1 METLYEND
9 KQWSISWSK
18 NSDNTYTLTTLHGK
32 LNGKMVEH
40 SSIISSGKNIGRSN
54 ETTILQQT
62 KMEAQSA
69 WNKKVKQ
76 GYSPASDKKDK
87 QKDKQKDKTF
97 IKPMLANTYTKDMDI
112 TFPVWVQ
119 PKLDGVR
126 CLVYKNGKEICFQ
139 SRKNTMYEPIEHM
152 LPELSKLFESLP
164 TNTVLDGELYTHG
177 LGFDKIVSMV
187 RRGTGE
193 KTKHPDLHTLHYTI
207 YDLIT
212 TDKMVY
218 EDRLLLL
225 QSAYSKFNY
234 IQCIET
240 HIVSSKTRIDH
251 WLHTFEDK
259 GYEGLMI
266 RRNGLYKENRSKDLL
281 KYKQFLDDE
290 FEVIGHHESKTG
302 IPVFECVTKDGATFS
317 VLMKETM
324 EAKQHRMKQVEDYYG
339 KMLTVR
345 FQEWTKDKIPRFP
358 VGIEFR
364 DYE

>member
-1 METLYEND
+1 METLYDND

-18 NSDNTYTLTTLHGK
+18 NSDNTYTLTSLHGK
-32 LNGKMVEH
+32 INGKMVEH
-40 SSIISSGKNIGRSN
+40 STIISSGKNIGRSN

-62 KMEAQSA
+62 KLEAQSA

-76 GYSPASDKKDK
+76 GYSTSL
-87 QKDKQKDKTF
+87 QKDKNTF
-97 IKPMLANTYTKDMDI
+97 VKPMLANTYTEETNL

-126 CLVYKNGKEICFQ
+126 CLIYKNGKDIYFQ

-152 LPELSKLFESLP
+152 LPELTHLFESLP
-164 TNTVLDGELYTHG
+164 KNTVLDGELYTHG
-177 LGFDKIVSMV
+177 IGFDKIVSMV
-187 RRGTGE
+187 RRGTGAE
-193 KTKHPDLHTLHYTI
+193 KTKHPDLDTLHYTI

-212 TDKMVY
+212 EDSKMIY

-225 QSAYSKFNY
+225 QSTYSKYKFKT

-240 HIVSSKTRIDH
+240 HTVTTKPRIDH

-259 GYEGLMI
+259 GYEGIMI
-266 RRNGLYKENRSKDLL
+266 RRNGVYKENRSKDLL
-281 KYKQFLDDE
+281 KYKRFLDDE
-290 FEVIGHHESKTG
+290 FEVVGHHESKTG
-302 IPVFECVTKDGATFS
+302 IPVFECVTKDGASFS

-324 EAKQHRMKQVEDYYG
+324 EMKQQMMENVEDYYG

>member
-32 LNGKMVEH
+32 LNGKMIQH
-40 SSIISSGKNIGRSN
+40 STIISSGKNIGRSN

-62 KMEAQSA
+62 KLEAQSA

-76 GYSPASDKKDK
+76 GYSTSE
-87 QKDKQKDKTF
+87 QKDKVQF
-97 IKPMLANTYTKDMDI
+97 IKPMLANTYENMDLS
-112 TFPVWVQ
+112 FPVWVQ

-126 CLVYKNGKEICFQ
+126 CLVYKHGDDICFQ
-139 SRKNTMYEPIEHM
+139 SRKNTIYEPIEHM
-152 LPELSKLFESLP
+152 LPELTRLFESLP
-164 TNTVLDGELYTHG
+164 KNTVLDGELYTHG

-187 RRGTGE
+187 RRGE
-193 KTKHPDLHTLHYTI
+193 KSKHPDLHTLHYTI

-212 TDKMVY
+212 DTKMLY

-225 QSAYSKFNY
+225 QNAYSKFKYKN

-240 HIVSSKTRIDH
+240 HSVTTKKRIDH
-251 WLHTFEDK
+251 WLHTFEDQ

-281 KYKQFLDDE
+281 KYKRFLDDE
-290 FEVIGHHESKTG
+290 FEVVGHHESKTG
-302 IPVFECVTKDGATFS
+302 IPVFECVTKEGASFS

-324 EAKQHRMKQVEDYYG
+324 EMKQAMMKNVEDYYG

>member
-1 METLYEND
+1 METLYDND

-18 NSDNTYTLTTLHGK
+18 NPNNTYTLTTLHGK
-32 LNGKMVEH
+32 INGKMVEH
-40 SSIISSGKNIGRSN
+40 STIISAGKNIGRSN
-54 ETTILQQT
+54 ETTVLQQT
-62 KMEAQSA
+62 KLEAQSA

-76 GYSPASDKKDK
+76 GYSASNKDK
-87 QKDKQKDKTF
+87 VKF
-97 IKPMLANTYTKDMDI
+97 VKPMLANTYSEDMDI

-126 CLVYKNGKEICFQ
+126 CLVYKNGHDICFQ
-139 SRKNTMYEPIEHM
+139 SRKNTMYEPIEHL
-152 LPELSKLFESLP
+152 LPELTRLFEILP
-164 TNTVLDGELYTHG
+164 KNTVLDGELYTHG

-193 KTKHPDLHTLHYTI
+193 KEKHPDLSTLHYTI
-207 YDLIT
+207 YDLI
-212 TDKMVY
+212 DNRSMLY
-218 EDRLLLL
+218 EDRLQLL

-234 IQCIET
+234 KNIQCIET
-240 HIVSSKTRIDH
+240 HSVSSKYRIDQ

-281 KYKQFLDDE
+281 KYKRFLDDE
-290 FEVIGHHESKTG
+290 FEVVGHHESKTG
-302 IPVFECVTKDGATFS
+302 TAVFDCITKDGSIFS

-324 EAKQHRMKQVEDYYG
+324 EMKQDRMKNVEDYYG

-358 VGIEFR
+358 VGIQFR